1 MTESLSRLQIEKRE
15 SHLSPYAARSKD
27 GIRNRTD
34 PPCPVRNEF
43 QRDRDRIIHSKS
55 FRRLKHKTQVFI
67 APIGDHYVT
76 RLPHTLEVAQIART
90 ITRALNL
97 NEDLS
102 EAISLG
108 HDLGHTPF
116 GHVGEAVLDNL
127 YPNGFRHA
135 DQSIRIVE
143 SIEKEGKGL
152 NLTQQV
158 RQGIANHSKP
168 QGDFF
173 GNKMP
178 ASLSLEGQICRVS
191 DAIAYLNHDLGDAF
205 RAEVLSISDL
215 PKSTLDVLGPKH
227 SQRINT
233 MVTDIVIAS
242 WDATGEKG
250 FSSNQ
255 IPRIQM
261 GKKVRLALNELREF
275 MFEKIYM
282 VEDKSEESET
292 ARRVITLL
300 NEYFTRNRDLIP
312 SEYKD
317 SSKVVVDYISG
328 MTDHYALEVAEKIEP
343 GVTGIFRNKI
353 GMRR

>member
-1 MTESLSRLQIEKRE
+1 M
-15 SHLSPYAARSKD
+15 RSKD
-27 GIRNRTD
+27 AIRNNPD
-34 PPCPVRNEF
+34 PLCPIRNEF

-76 RLPHTLEVAQIART
+76 RLTHTLEVAQIART
-90 ITRALNL
+90 ITRALYL

-127 YPNGFRHA
+127 YSDGFRHA
-135 DQSIRIVE
+135 DQSLRIVE

-173 GNKMP
+173 GNKVP

-191 DAIAYLNHDLGDAF
+191 DAIAYLNHDLEDAF
-205 RAEVLSISDL
+205 RAEILAISDL
-215 PKSTLDVLGPKH
+215 PKSTNDVLGSKH

-242 WDATGEKG
+242 WEATGQQG

-255 IPRIQM
+255 IPVIQM
-261 GKKVRLALNELREF
+261 GEKVRLALNELRDF
-275 MFEKIYM
+275 MFERVYM

-300 NEYFTRNRDLIP
+300 HEHFVANRDLIP
-312 SEYKD
+312 PEYRGFD
-317 SSKVVVDYISG
+317 RVVVDFISG

-343 GVTGIFRNKI
+343 GVTGVFRNKI